1 MPRHTTEEQD
11 RIIEFLSK
19 NGPSTVAQISD
30 ALGMDYREVNP
41 SIMRLEGKRIRRA
54 GRSSPKDR
62 GRRLWAVIR

>member
-1 MPRHTTEEQD
+1 MPRHTTEAQD
-11 RIIEFLSK
+11 RIIEFLSE

-41 SIMRLEGKRIRRA
+41 SIMKLEGRRIRRA
-54 GRSSPKDR
+54 GRSPPEDR

>member
-1 MPRHTTEEQD
+1 MPRHTTETQD
-11 RIIEFLSK
+11 RIIEFLLV

-41 SIMRLEGKRIRRA
+41 NITRLEGRRIRRA
-54 GRSSPKDR
+54 GRSSPEDR

>member
-1 MPRHTTEEQD
+1 MPRHTTEAQD

-41 SIMRLEGKRIRRA
+41 SIMKLEGRRIRRA

-62 GRRLWAVIR
+62 GRRLWTVIR

>member
-19 NGPSTVAQISD
+19 NGQSTVAQISD

>member
-1 MPRHTTEEQD
+1 MPRHTTEAQD
-11 RIIEFLSK
+11 RIIEFLSE

-41 SIMRLEGKRIRRA
+41 SIMKLEGRRIRRA
-54 GRSSPKDR
+54 GSSSPEDR

>member
-1 MPRHTTEEQD
+1 MSRHTTEAQD

-41 SIMRLEGKRIRRA
+41 SIMKLEGRRIRRA
-54 GRSSPKDR
+54 GRSSPEDR

>member
-1 MPRHTTEEQD
+1 MPLHTTDEQD

-19 NGPSTVAQISD
+19 NDPSTVAQISD

-54 GRSSPKDR
+54 RRSSPKDR